1 MTRHTIHF
9 TGRVQGVGFRYTTKN
24 LALGFV
30 VAGFVQNLDDGQV
43 LLVVEGEAAEIK
55 RFLDSLLDTM
65 RDHVRSHTMSESPAT
80 GEFGTPAAGA
90 LRILR

>member
-1 MTRHTIHF
+1 MTRFTIHF
-9 TGRVQGVGFRYTTKN
+9 TGRVQGVGFRYTTKQ

-30 VAGFVQNLDDGQV
+30 VAGTVQNLDDGRV
-43 LLVVEGEAAEIK
+43 LLVIEGEAAELR
-55 RFLDSLLDTM
+55 RFLDALLDTM

-80 GEFGTPAAGA
+80 GEFGVPCAGG